1 MWPTLSRC
9 RTTSLAGKSATF
21 ASPRTRDLAQRFG
34 APGEFARSHVIAHE
48 IGHHVQNQMGIT
60 EGKARLA

>member
-9 RTTSLAGKSATF
+9 RTPSLARKFATF
-21 ASPRTRDLAQRFG
+21 APPRTRDLAQRFG

-48 IGHHVQNQMGIT
+48 IGYHVQNQIGIT
-60 EGKARLA
+60 ERKARSA